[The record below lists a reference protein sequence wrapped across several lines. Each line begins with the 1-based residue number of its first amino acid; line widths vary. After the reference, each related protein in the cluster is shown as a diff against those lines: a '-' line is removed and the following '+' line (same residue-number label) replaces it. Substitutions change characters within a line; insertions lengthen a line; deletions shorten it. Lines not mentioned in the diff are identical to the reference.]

1 VKDWGMFG
9 MNKLHEG
16 KNSKKFNAT
25 VNKVHEEMNSAR
37 KRVSTWNV
45 NWQEF
50 YSDVYCYDLQFLSTE
65 DILCLED
72 KYESVY
78 DLSRYKDDSK
88 RFGQAIER
96 VTIEDYYGEEYVCE
110 FRKVDWLL
118 SNGKLARA
126 FEFYNNGSITYSQL
140 KRKREIRDQS
150 YDYYASYNVN
160 DNELGLRIVNN
171 EDDICFVNTDFR
183 QYQYNNKSIIED
195 EEEIAVFESKD
206 DFGSLE
212 IKLNRSGKVYRKEL
226 VIADYRYI
234 IEGSD
239 VVAAFYKD
247 ECIDVDNDMMLMI
260 SYVIEQFDIGRLED
274 NQLFDYINTV
284 KSKVINAIKLIKGDV
299 PIDGLSRRLDIAL
312 SMISTKKIVS
322 KEDKFVKKKKR

>member
-1 VKDWGMFG
+1 MFG

-140 KRKREIRDQS
+140 KLKREIRDQS

-195 EEEIAVFESKD
+195 EEEIFESIEDIWPDYPSKD
-206 DFGSLE
+206 DFFFNE
-212 IKLNRSGKVYRKEL
+212 
-226 VIADYRYI
+226 
-234 IEGSD
+234 
-239 VVAAFYKD
+239 D
-247 ECIDVDNDMMLMI
+247 E
-260 SYVIEQFDIGRLED
+260 Y
-274 NQLFDYINTV
+274 
-284 KSKVINAIKLIKGDV
+284 
-299 PIDGLSRRLDIAL
+299 
-312 SMISTKKIVS
+312 
-322 KEDKFVKKKKR
+322 